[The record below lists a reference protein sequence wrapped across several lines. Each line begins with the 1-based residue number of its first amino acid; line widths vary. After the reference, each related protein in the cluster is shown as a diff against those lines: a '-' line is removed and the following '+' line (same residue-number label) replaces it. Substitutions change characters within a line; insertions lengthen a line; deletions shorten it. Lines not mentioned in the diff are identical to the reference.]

1 MNECE
6 TLVTYEALRE
16 AATATITFITESYR
30 HKIFEN
36 LWPVRNV
43 TIAA

>member
-16 AATATITFITESYR
+16 AATATITLSLRMTGIKFL
-30 HKIFEN
+30 KIYGLFVM
-36 LWPVRNV
+36 LL
-43 TIAA
+43 